1 VLARGQLLIQG
12 QIRDLMQPH
21 DRIVE
26 VRVKVDQA
34 RFARGLVERGCSVQ
48 ALDDLL
54 RVQLPEGE
62 GGSRDLLWQLAASL
76 GEQIRYLRP
85 QSSTLEEV
93 FLKAVD
99 GHWDPNVGFASN
111 PQSAI
116 RNPHSE
122 ESAIRNRK

>member
-1 VLARGQLLIQG
+1 
-12 QIRDLMQPH
+12 
-21 DRIVE
+21 
-26 VRVKVDQA
+26 
-34 RFARGLVERGCSVQ
+34 VQ

-62 GGSRDLLWQLAASL
+62 GGSRDLLWQLAASM

-99 GHWDPNVGFASN
+99 GHWDPDAGFASN

-116 RNPHSE
+116 RNPQSE
-122 ESAIRNRK
+122 ESAIRIRK